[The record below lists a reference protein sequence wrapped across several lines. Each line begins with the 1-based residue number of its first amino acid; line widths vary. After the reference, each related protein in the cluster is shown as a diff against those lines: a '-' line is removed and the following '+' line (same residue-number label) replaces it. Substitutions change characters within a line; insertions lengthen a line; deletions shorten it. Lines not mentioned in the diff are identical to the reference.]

1 MTGFLHHR
9 LLADVAGAG
18 LGWPSD
24 GRLFWASDRGGLR
37 IS

>member
-18 LGWPSD
+18 LGWPSEVSVLQI
-24 GRLFWASDRGGLR
+24 GHAP
-37 IS
+37 